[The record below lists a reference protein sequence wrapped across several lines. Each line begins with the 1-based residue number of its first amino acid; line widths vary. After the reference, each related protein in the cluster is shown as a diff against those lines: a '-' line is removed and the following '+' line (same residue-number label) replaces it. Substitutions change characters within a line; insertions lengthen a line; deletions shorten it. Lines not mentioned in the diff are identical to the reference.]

1 MAAQAGVWWR
11 ISWAGAVHRH
21 ARIKLGVVVVHT
33 ELCFFFKTRSTTS
46 VSSTTTFS
54 WSAIRSVSFHPP
66 YPRPALM
73 RTPAA
78 VVLCLTAATRPIM
91 RPAAS
96 RSAPSQL
103 ILGRPPAASRSA
115 PSQMIFGRPPPASPA
130 PPAPPPTTPATEM
143 IQRDLAGYASLLALG
158 VVPAVDWVTL
168 IGPDAVNPARLA
180 CNWPPLE
187 LGTHTFCRSADPLF
201 ASLALSVPLS

>member
-11 ISWAGAVHRH
+11 ISWVGRGCAPACQDQAWCGGCSYGALLLFQN
-21 ARIKLGVVVVHT
+21 ANPTLAFWCYA
-33 ELCFFFKTRSTTS
+33 LAL
-46 VSSTTTFS
+46 FS
-54 WSAIRSVSFHPP
+54 PSLTLA
-66 YPRPALM
+66 ALM

-115 PSQMIFGRPPPASPA
+115 PSQMIFGRPPPAPPA
-130 PPAPPPTTPATEM
+130 PPAPPPTTPATEI

-180 CNWPPLE
+180 C
-187 LGTHTFCRSADPLF
+187 D
-201 ASLALSVPLS
+201 